1 MKITSPVF
9 KDGEK
14 IPKDYTREGAD
25 KSPPLHLEE
34 VPSQAKSLALIVDDP
49 DAPRGTFNHWLIF
62 NIDPR
67 TRDIREGG
75 APVMATQ
82 GANDWGEVQ
91 YGGPKPP
98 SGEHRYFFKAYALDA
113 VLPLARGA
121 SRHALDQAM
130 QGHVVEEATLVG
142 RYARTA

>member
-14 IPKDYTREGAD
+14 IPKEYTREGQD

-34 VPSQAKSLALIVDDP
+34 VPERAKSLAVIVEDP
-49 DAPRGTFNHWLIF
+49 DAPKGTFIHWLVF

-75 APVMATQ
+75 APVMSTQ
-82 GANDWGEVQ
+82 GSNDWGEVQ
-91 YGGPKPP
+91 YGGPRPP
-98 SGEHRYFFKAYALDA
+98 SGEHRYFFKAVALDA
-113 VLPLARGA
+113 FLPLARGA
-121 SRHALDQAM
+121 SREALEQAM
-130 QGHVVEEATLVG
+130 RGHVVEEAALMG
-142 RYARTA
+142 RYARQA